1 MLRAKRSDNVI
12 CRGPFAPE
20 NRGKLYYYVIQ
31 QREMNIY
38 SVLNN
43 SHTATI
49 AKNAIISDTTV
60 KMGNDFSAPVPPAP
74 PDFKYFVVTIK

>member
-20 NRGKLYYYVIQ
+20 NRGKLYYVIH
-31 QREMNIY
+31 QREINIY
-38 SVLNN
+38 SVPIPIIV
-43 SHTATI
+43 TATI

>member
-20 NRGKLYYYVIQ
+20 NRGKLYYVIH
-31 QREMNIY
+31 QREINIY
-38 SVLNN
+38 SVPNN
-43 SHTATI
+43 SHSHYRQ
-49 AKNAIISDTTV
+49 KYAIISDTTV

>member
-1 MLRAKRSDNVI
+1 
-12 CRGPFAPE
+12 
-20 NRGKLYYYVIQ
+20 
-31 QREMNIY
+31 MNIY